1 MSSKKFN
8 ELVKDKSKE
17 DLLKLYT
24 DLKRECMNLRIA
36 MRSPNEGFNPSSIK
50 RCRKD
55 VARVKTR
62 LRQLANCKQED
73 KKHAS

>member
-17 DLLKLYT
+17 ELLKLYT

-36 MRSPNEGFNPSSIK
+36 MKSPNEGFNPSSMK
-50 RCRKD
+50 KCKKN

-62 LRQLANCKQED
+62 LRQLKDCK
-73 KKHAS
+73 

>member
-1 MSSKKFN
+1 MSSRKFN

-36 MRSPNEGFNPSSIK
+36 MRSPSEGFKPSSRK
-50 RCRKD
+50 ECRKN

-62 LRQLANCKQED
+62 LRQLKDNN
-73 KKHAS
+73 

>member
-1 MSSKKFN
+1 MSSRKFN

-36 MRSPNEGFNPSSIK
+36 MRSPNEGFKPSSIK
-50 RCRKD
+50 ECRRN

-62 LRQLANCKQED
+62 LRQLKDCK
-73 KKHAS
+73 

>member
-50 RCRKD
+50 ECRKN

-62 LRQLANCKQED
+62 LRQLDNCK
-73 KKHAS
+73 

>member
-36 MRSPNEGFNPSSIK
+36 MRSPNEGFKPSNPSFSH
-50 RCRKD
+50 
-55 VARVKTR
+55 VFSG
-62 LRQLANCKQED
+62 LKQFNEPLL
-73 KKHAS
+73 